1 MHELEHQPGL
11 ACGDSFNMD
20 GEASGIVLDE
30 GRDALGLGLHLQVVV
45 IDELYRIAVV
55 VHEMDV
61 DMVGGLPLVDF
72 EGGVVAAPHL
82 RVAVV
87 DCDRLSIQHQLDT
100 FSLGT
105 VDVHLEGFR
114 DEVRM
119 ARSYGSMHEA
129 EHQPGL
135 ACGDSFN
142 VEGEA
147 SGIVLEEG
155 HDAGV
160 LGHHLKVEVI
170 AERHGIAAPVHES
183 DIDMAGELPRV
194 DLEGVVPRPR
204 GAVVRRDRP
213 CTQHQLHAF
222 DVVGVVCRLGLGR
235 TVAATRR
242 EQQAPGNKGQPQSR
256 GPETASLPHIRFLLC
271 SDHRG
276 PPNCALFAAA
286 RCVFHSGRGADSG
299 THRHG
304 GAVWYSGPI
313 TARRKRPADSSPA
326 RRAAVRRPPRRCRR
340 RPFTAYPRSPRTGRG
355 AAWRPAVPL
364 RISVCRSGLR
374 DTLSPAAARCS
385 NCSGTLGPWRSCQPC
400 WGWAGRRPRPVPR
413 PQGEPGLRVATMLP
427 LRPRTSGT
435 GERPPPDSVVCRD
448 SGVCL

>member
-1 MHELEHQPGL
+1 M
-11 ACGDSFNMD
+11 
-20 GEASGIVLDE
+20 
-30 GRDALGLGLHLQVVV
+30 
-45 IDELYRIAVV
+45 
-55 VHEMDV
+55 
-61 DMVGGLPLVDF
+61 
-72 EGGVVAAPHL
+72 
-82 RVAVV
+82 
-87 DCDRLSIQHQLDT
+87 
-100 FSLGT
+100 
-105 VDVHLEGFR
+105 DVHLEGFR

-160 LGHHLKVEVI
+160 LGLHLEVEVI
-170 AERHGIAAPVHES
+170 AELHGIAATVHES
-183 DIDMAGELPRV
+183 DVDMAGELSGV

-204 GAVVRRDRP
+204 RAVVGRDRP

-222 DVVGVVCRLGLGR
+222 DVVGVVCRLGFGHAL
-235 TVAATRR
+235 TVTARR

-256 GPETASLPHIRFLLC
+256 GPENVSLPHIRFLLC

-276 PPNCALFAAA
+276 PPNCALFAAT

-304 GAVWYSGPI
+304 GAVWYSEPT
-313 TARRKRPADSSPA
+313 TARRERSADSSPA
-326 RRAAVRRPPRRCRR
+326 RRAAVRRPPRRCRG
-340 RPFTAYPRSPRTGRG
+340 RPSTAYLRSPRTGRG
-355 AAWRPAVPL
+355 AAWRSAVPL
-364 RISVCRSGLR
+364 RISVYRFGLR

-385 NCSGTLGPWRSCQPC
+385 NCSRTLRPWRSCQHC
-400 WGWAGRRPRPVPR
+400 RGWAGRRPRLVPR
-413 PQGEPGLRVATMLP
+413 PQGEPRPRVATMLS

-435 GERPPPDSVVCRD
+435 GVRPPPDSAVCRD
-448 SGVCL
+448 SRVCV